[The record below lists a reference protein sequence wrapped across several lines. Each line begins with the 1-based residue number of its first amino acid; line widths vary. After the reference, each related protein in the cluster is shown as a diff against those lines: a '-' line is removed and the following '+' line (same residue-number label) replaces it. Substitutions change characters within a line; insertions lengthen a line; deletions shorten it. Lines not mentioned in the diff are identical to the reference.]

1 MKMKSITKII
11 MLDNLKSKIVIG
23 YFLMLALIS
32 WTSLLLE
39 DNEAKGTLTLLNIV
53 LFVVPLMSLLY
64 STVYLYNSK
73 DFVVLLLSQ
82 PLRRGQIW
90 HSLFAGVGG
99 GLTVAFLAATG
110 IPLLLYTGI
119 GTALMMILLGVV
131 MTVIFTALAFL
142 TATLSSDKTRGIG
155 AAIILW
161 LFFTM
166 IYDAVLMYLIMIFS
180 DYPIE
185 MPISAL
191 LMLNPLDLARFQII
205 LKMDATAMMGYSG
218 ASFLHFL
225 GERLGILVSAAL
237 LILWVVAPYLLSL
250 RIFKRKDL

>member
-1 MKMKSITKII
+1 MKSITKII

-82 PLRRGQIW
+82 PLRRSQIW

-225 GERLGILVSAAL
+225 GERLGILLSAAL